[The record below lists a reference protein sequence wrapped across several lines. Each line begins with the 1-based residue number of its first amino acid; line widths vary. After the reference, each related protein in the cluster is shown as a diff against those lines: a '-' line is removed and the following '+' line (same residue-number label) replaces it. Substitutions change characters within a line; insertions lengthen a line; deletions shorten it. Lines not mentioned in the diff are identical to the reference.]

1 MQRRTFYRRTFNLE
15 THRDLHSFINLQSRD
30 CQLEIIYIVL
40 TIIVMFAEVATSFGT
55 VKLLDDLLI
64 IDNEISTVM
73 SQTNMR

>member
-1 MQRRTFYRRTFNLE
+1 M
-15 THRDLHSFINLQSRD
+15 
-30 CQLEIIYIVL
+30 VL
-40 TIIVMFAEVATSFGT
+40 TIIVMFAEIATSFGT